1 MDWRCRATKRF
12 TIAFRQAGIGY
23 GWCVDPQQYGDKTIF
38 NASGL
43 MMLLPY
49 LDQMSLYSQYNQNQ
63 CAFNLMEGGSC
74 CPPNTAVGK
83 LAGDAVASGNA
94 SVIANRLAAFSCP
107 SDTGDPYLGANS
119 CGPAAAKTSY
129 DFPSAST

>member
-1 MDWRCRATKRF
+1 
-12 TIAFRQAGIGY
+12 
-23 GWCVDPQQYGDKTIF
+23 
-38 NASGL
+38 
-43 MMLLPY
+43 
-49 LDQMSLYSQYNQNQ
+49 MSLYSQYNQNQ

-107 SDTGDPYLGANS
+107 SDTGDPYLGARLVRS
-119 CGPAAAKTSY
+119 GGCEDQLRFFRQPQLDLHPMVA
-129 DFPSAST
+129 